1 MKRTDKMVDA
11 GEEAQTRPRM
21 CGKEPIVGSLNFLPR
36 AVGRESWERFEL
48 ESERVRFV
56 FWLQVGFN
64 TDSIQLIFIE

>member
-1 MKRTDKMVDA
+1 MKRTDKMVEA

-21 CGKEPIVGSLNFLPR
+21 CGKEPTVGSLNFLPR
-36 AVGRESWERFEL
+36 AVSSESWERFEL
-48 ESERVRFV
+48 ESDRVRFV